1 MLLFSAIEAYPRQ
14 PSSQSPLRGQY
25 ISSFLNASSKRT
37 PRLQPP
43 PYSPQDDLRIRFQ
56 TQSNRLHWLRVF
68 IACTTLV
75 LSTACIVC
83 AGRSLHEYS
92 KTQATP
98 NLDPPLWSSGLDVRP
113 AQTVLGCSSLVA
125 VAGLGINNII
135 VHKSSKFTLRRNLH
149 RNSCLTPF
157 PAVNSGRRT
166 AAVALQVWSPRTH
179 IGGTGTLQVDMH
191 ADHCR
196 EQTGNIVSDI

>member
-125 VAGLGINNII
+125 VAGLGYLI
-135 VHKSSKFTLRRNLH
+135 VAFWPLVGFMPEHLDPVPSQSDLYLYLALH
-149 RNSCLTPF
+149 STPL
-157 PAVNSGRRT
+157 PPV
-166 AAVALQVWSPRTH
+166 
-179 IGGTGTLQVDMH
+179 
-191 ADHCR
+191 
-196 EQTGNIVSDI
+196 